1 MTLQISAGAFVL
13 GLGIG
18 LLVAMIKLK
27 GPRWMVRLANL
38 YTTLYRAV
46 PELLLILL
54 LYYAGTDLLNMAMA
68 AMGRDSVTVNGFIAA
83 VLVLGIVQG
92 AYSAEIIRGAIQAIP
107 VGQLKQRG
115 PLASNAG
122 CWYAGCCCPA
132 CCRLPW
138 PACRTCGWCWS
149 RTAR

>member
-1 MTLQISAGAFVL
+1 MISLSELTQLFVADGWLNALLQGAVVTLQISAGAFVL

-54 LYYAGTDLLNMAMA
+54 LYYAGTDLLNLITDILYKLVDP
-68 AMGRDSVTVNGFIAA
+68 RV
-83 VLVLGIVQG
+83 VL
-92 AYSAEIIRGAIQAIP
+92 
-107 VGQLKQRG
+107 K
-115 PLASNAG
+115 
-122 CWYAGCCCPA
+122 
-132 CCRLPW
+132 
-138 PACRTCGWCWS
+138 
-149 RTAR
+149 